1 MGDGIISRRGGGGYA
16 TINFNLPDSPPTKS
30 AARDLSQARYGLA
43 GTTNGNYALFA
54 GGMDSSHYYD
64 VVDIYDTDLNR
75 FTLEN
80 LGQARAFL
88 AATTVGNYAIFA
100 GGFYKDSNEHSYSS
114 SYVDAYNNTYFT
126 KSNPSYLS
134 NSRRSAAAATIG
146 NYALFAGGWSE
157 SYSVEYGYLDTIEVY
172 DNNLGKVTSPANLSE
187 EKSGPAATTVGN
199 YVLFGGGSDYYIKTV
214 DAYNASLAKTTVATL
229 NKGRGQLAATTVGD
243 YALFGGGY
251 NLYADVN
258 KYYDTVDVYYK
269 TLTKT
274 TPLVLS
280 QARSEL
286 AATTV
291 GDYAIFAGGSYY
303 SPSPNYLDVVDI
315 FHSTLVRTDSEPLS
329 AAKNNLAATTLGNHA
344 LFAGGK
350 FDYPSSGNASVGVA
364 AYSVAEHEVQLF
376 PETKY
381 SFNGAAESTS
391 STWQT
396 INVTG
401 KLIGYMKIKSAQ
413 IN

>member
-1 MGDGIISRRGGGGYA
+1 MGEGIISRRGGGGYI
-16 TINFNLPDSPPTKS
+16 TINFNLPSSPPTRS
-30 AARDLSQARYGLA
+30 FARNLSQARYGLA

-54 GGMDSSHYYD
+54 GGSDSSHYYD
-64 VVDIYDTDLNR
+64 VVNIYDTNLTR
-75 FTLEN
+75 FTGAN
-80 LGQARAFL
+80 LSQARAFL
-88 AATTVGNYAIFA
+88 AATTVGNYAIF
-100 GGFYKDSNEHSYSS
+100 GGGLFKSSNTGNSIPSGC
-114 SYVDAYNNTYFT
+114 VDAYNNTYFT
-126 KSNPSYLS
+126 KSNPTTLS
-134 NSRRSAAAATIG
+134 TQRSSPAAATIG
-146 NYALFAGGWSE
+146 NYALFAGGYDGSAGGD
-157 SYSVEYGYLDTIEVY
+157 GYLDTIEVY
-172 DNNLGKVTSPANLSE
+172 DNNLNKITSPAALLSE

-229 NKGRGQLAATTVGD
+229 NKGRGELAATTVGD

-251 NLYADVN
+251 NPYADGN

-315 FHSTLVRTDSEPLS
+315 FHSTLVRTDSEPLVE
-329 AAKNNLAATTLGNHA
+329 AKSSMAATTLGNHA
-344 LFAGGK
+344 LFAGGNTDNGAT
-350 FDYPSSGNASVGVA
+350 FGVE
-364 AYSVAEHEVQLF
+364 AYSSVEHEVQLF

-401 KLIGYMKIKSAQ
+401 NLIGYMKIKSAQ